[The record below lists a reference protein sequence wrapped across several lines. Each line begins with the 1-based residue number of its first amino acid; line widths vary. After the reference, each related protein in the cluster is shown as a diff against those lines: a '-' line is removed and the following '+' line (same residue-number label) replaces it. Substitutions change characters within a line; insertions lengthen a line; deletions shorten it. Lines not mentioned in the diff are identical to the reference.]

1 MGTRQQHPLQQQ
13 ALMSRLPAVLK
24 PQLTRAAQHPAAHP
38 RPLLLAAAAAAA
50 AGLVEVAAVDQP
62 SAALAHET

>member
-1 MGTRQQHPLQQQ
+1 MKTRQQHPLQQQ

-50 AGLVEVAAVDQP
+50 DLVEVAAVDQP